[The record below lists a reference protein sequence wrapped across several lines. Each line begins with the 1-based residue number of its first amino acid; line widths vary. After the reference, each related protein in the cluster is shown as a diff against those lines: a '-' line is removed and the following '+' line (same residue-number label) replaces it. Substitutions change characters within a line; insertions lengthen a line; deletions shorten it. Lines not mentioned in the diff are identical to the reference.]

1 MLITKKQSIFK
12 YISCAPYPLISDF
25 ILYLPLETVMKQYYH
40 PFFSKQFFLFKSTSK
55 DNLKLFF
62 GFYHHTINQSVALL
76 FHHLKL
82 YRYNPPLYSK
92 KQIRF
97 LKIQVTPTTYK
108 NTLLSYL
115 RCYNGSTKTRGDLLC
130 QNKLQKK
137 NSKQSLKNLL
147 RAVWK
152 SRL

>member
-62 GFYHHTINQSVALL
+62 GFYHHTINQLPYYFIIL
-76 FHHLKL
+76 NYIDITLHCM
-82 YRYNPPLYSK
+82 
-92 KQIRF
+92 Q
-97 LKIQVTPTTYK
+97 K
-108 NTLLSYL
+108 NKF
-115 RCYNGSTKTRGDLLC
+115 GS
-130 QNKLQKK
+130 
-137 NSKQSLKNLL
+137 
-147 RAVWK
+147 
-152 SRL
+152 